1 MEFKNPNNDYIES
14 AGGSVSWLW
23 VLLFGPFYWAVKG
36 VWRHFIIHLFLALVT
51 FGVVHFIYPFFVY
64 SILQK
69 HYLRMGWK
77 LVDSERL
84 DISDTSQLEKKI
96 QQSQSK
102 VYIAI
107 GAVTCVVLGLGIG
120 FYKFSDI
127 GGPDPSA
134 EIEEIIKRKMEEAE
148 RRSEKTSETVGA
160 EKTGPRYYKFPG
172 TLTANL
178 MGSRKFL
185 QIGIGITTD
194 DDKVVSEVEA
204 DQLALRSEILNVIS
218 EFTEDDV
225 TGKQGRERLSRAIAD
240 AINQKLAAL
249 GSVNG
254 VDDVYFSSF
263 ALQ

>member
-1 MEFKNPNNDYIES
+1 MEE
-14 AGGSVSWLW
+14 AE
-23 VLLFGPFYWAVKG
+23 
-36 VWRHFIIHLFLALVT
+36 R
-51 FGVVHFIYPFFVY
+51 
-64 SILQK
+64 
-69 HYLRMGWK
+69 R
-77 LVDSERL
+77 SEQ
-84 DISDTSQLEKKI
+84 TS
-96 QQSQSK
+96 
-102 VYIAI
+102 
-107 GAVTCVVLGLGIG
+107 
-120 FYKFSDI
+120 
-127 GGPDPSA
+127 PSA

-148 RRSEKTSETVGA
+148 RRSEQTSETVGA

-172 TLTANL
+172 TFTANL

-225 TGKQGRERLSRAIAD
+225 TGKQGPERLSRAIAD

-254 VDDVYFSSF
+254 VDKVYFSSF
-263 ALQ
+263 VIQ